1 MNQLG
6 ERASAK
12 EMMFS
17 DSERLRLLVSRID
30 AVFSP
35 LRVAISA
42 NIICAILLTLLLERD
57 ETGDHLDIWLVC
69 VLAVSAARYALYLR
83 HKATPDKAAHIRL
96 WAALSIAGS
105 GLAGMLWGFGGLLL
119 FPSGTEHL
127 WLWSLVVAGLCAGA
141 VASSSAHL
149 PTALI
154 FIVSASLPL
163 FGRLVPESS
172 LGALATAGLISTFIL
187 CLIVIAYIASEEFA
201 RTFSLRLML
210 EQKAAELD
218 AANQRLT
225 GEIAH
230 HRETSEILDQARKME
245 AIGRLT
251 AGVAHDFNNLLAIIM
266 GNQEMI
272 LLRTADN
279 DDVTR
284 LASTSLEAVKNGAQL
299 TGSLIAFARK
309 QTLKPALVDINTLL
323 GKARPLLT
331 NAAGEKVAI
340 TYAMSE
346 QPLPANIDAAQLQ
359 IALLNLVIN
368 ARDAITGSGDVHI
381 GSHAVHIRHPSRLN
395 TGTLLPIGAYAV
407 VTVADTGAGIAPEI
421 VDKIFEPF
429 FTTKGVS
436 HGTGL
441 GLSQV
446 YGFVVQSGG
455 GIDIETT
462 PEQGTSIAL
471 YLPLAEAL
479 PSRGEATT
487 ETPPAA
493 SSPKKRHVLLVD
505 DNGCILAGL
514 HDMLLQ
520 EGCAVVTA
528 ENGAAA
534 LQLLKQHADIGV
546 MITDI
551 HMPVKGGVEL
561 IEAAR
566 KDWPGLS
573 IIAMSGS
580 PMDRLSEDIALLP
593 KPFTIRQLRECL
605 NAIDEVD
612 TTDVTAP

>member
-1 MNQLG
+1 MNLFG
-6 ERASAK
+6 GRNSVNG
-12 EMMFS
+12 MMFS

-42 NIICAILLTLLLERD
+42 NIICAILLTFLLRQD
-57 ETGDHLDIWLVC
+57 ETSSHLDIWLVC
-69 VLAVSAARYALYLR
+69 VLAVSAARYALYVK
-83 HKATPDKAAHIRL
+83 HKTAPDTAAHIRI
-96 WAALSIAGS
+96 WAALSVMGS
-105 GLAGMLWGFGGLLL
+105 GSAGLLWGFGGLLL

-187 CLIVIAYIASEEFA
+187 CLIVIAYIASQEFA

-225 GEIAH
+225 GEIAD

-266 GNQEMI
+266 GNQELI
-272 LLRTADN
+272 LLRAVDN
-279 DDVTR
+279 DDVKR
-284 LASTSLEAVKNGAQL
+284 LASTSLDAVKNGAQL
-299 TGSLIAFARK
+299 THSLIAFARK
-309 QTLKPALVDINTLL
+309 QTLKPALVDINALL

-331 NAAGEKVAI
+331 NAVGEKITI
-340 TYAMSE
+340 TYATSN
-346 QPLPANIDAAQLQ
+346 QPLPASIDAAQLQ

-368 ARDAITGSGDVHI
+368 ARDAITGPGDIQI
-381 GSHAVHIRHPSRLN
+381 GSHAVHIKGSSRLN
-395 TGTLLPIGAYAV
+395 TGTLLPAGSYAV
-407 VTVADTGAGIAPEI
+407 VTVADTGSGIAPEI

-462 PEQGTSIAL
+462 PDQGTSIAL
-471 YLPLAEAL
+471 YLPLVESLADQGEPVTEP
-479 PSRGEATT
+479 PSGVS
-487 ETPPAA
+487 A
-493 SSPKKRHVLLVD
+493 SRRHVLLVD
-505 DNGCILAGL
+505 DNGCVLAGL
-514 HDMLLQ
+514 NDMLRQ

-528 ENGAAA
+528 EDCDAA
-534 LQLLKQHADIGV
+534 LELLKQHDDIGV

-551 HMPVKGGVEL
+551 HMPVKDGAEL
-561 IEAAR
+561 IEAVR
-566 KDWPGLS
+566 TGWPDIS

-580 PMDRLSEDIALLP
+580 PMDQLPGDVALLP

-605 NAIDEVD
+605 ASLDEIRARD
-612 TTDVTAP
+612 ITAS